1 MGNDNDSEFLKLKM
15 EKEIRMASSKLSDRI
30 AKDCGYRKN
39 DKDKGVGKSLARDLY
54 DADVISKETKDA
66 IFDGVDRR
74 NDLEHPYGKQKTDA
88 NSNLSK
94 KDAKTF
100 SNAVKE
106 IEKKVSADID
116 ITF

>member
-1 MGNDNDSEFLKLKM
+1 MDNDTKLLKLEM
-15 EKEIRMASSKLSDRI
+15 IDTGSKLSDGI
-30 AKDCGYRKN
+30 AKDCGY
-39 DKDKGVGKSLARDLY
+39 KGEGAGKSLAKDLY
-54 DADVISKETKDA
+54 EAGAISKETKDSV
-66 IFDGVDRR
+66 FDGVDKR
-74 NDLEHPYGKQKTDA
+74 NDIAHSHGKQKTDA